1 MDNYKRNT
9 SIKLWAEDDR
19 PREKLMLKGKHTLSN
34 AELLAILISTGIKDQ
49 SALDL
54 AKAILKETNNNLIE
68 LSKLSVHELIKFPGI
83 GTAKAITIIAAL
95 EIGLRRRSAGVLHKE
110 KISSSKDV
118 FEIFYSVLA
127 DTKYEQ
133 FWLLLLNRANRVLR
147 KINISE
153 GGLSGTVADPKK
165 IFITALEYHASSIIL
180 CHNHPSGNLKPSD
193 SDIRLTNKLKQAGLM
208 LDMPVL
214 DHVIIGDESYF
225 SFADEGKL

>member
-1 MDNYKRNT
+1 M
-9 SIKLWAEDDR
+9 WAEEDR
-19 PREKLMLKGKHTLSN
+19 PREKLLLKGKHTLSN
-34 AELLAILISTGIKDQ
+34 AELLAILISTGTKDK

-54 AKAILKETNNNLIE
+54 AKNILGGIQNNLIE
-68 LSKLSVHELIKFPGI
+68 LSRLPVKELMKFPGI
-83 GTAKAITIIAAL
+83 GQAKALTIIAAM
-95 EIGLRRRSAGVLHKE
+95 EIAKRRRSSDVLQKE
-110 KISSSKDV
+110 KITGSKDV

-127 DTKYEQ
+127 DSPYEQ
-133 FWLLLLNRANRVLR
+133 FWLLLLNRANKVIR

-165 IFITALEYHASSIIL
+165 IFNLALEFHASSIIL

-193 SDIRLTNKLKQAGLM
+193 SDISLTFKLKQAGLL

-214 DHVIIGDESYF
+214 DHIIIGDESYY